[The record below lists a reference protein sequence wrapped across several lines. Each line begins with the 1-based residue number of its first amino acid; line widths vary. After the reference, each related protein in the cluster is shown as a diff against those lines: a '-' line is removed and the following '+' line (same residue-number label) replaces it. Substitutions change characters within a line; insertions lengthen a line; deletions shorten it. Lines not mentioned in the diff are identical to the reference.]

1 MDQSRDTQVYEEL
14 ADALN
19 ALPNGFP
26 RTPSN
31 VEIPMLQKIFTPAE
45 ASLARHLGR
54 EMETVDAI
62 AGRAELEKRRAVAG
76 LIALA
81 RCRLIWFN
89 GQTDNPRFRLSPFII
104 GIYEM
109 QLDNMDYEL
118 AHLIEHYMTDGGAAG
133 IMRPDP
139 AIHRVVPAQSAVKSE
154 WVLPY
159 DDVREI
165 LLNAKTFRVHDC
177 VCRKQQDQLGRKC
190 GFPLKT
196 CLIYHS
202 AQLPPTPDMISREEA
217 LAVLDKAED
226 IGLVHTMSNVR
237 DKSLFMGDV
246 GYICNC
252 CGCCCA
258 ILRGINDWGIEN
270 SVAQAN
276 YYAAIDAEQCT
287 ACGLCE
293 QRCQVGA
300 VSEQDGAFV
309 VDTKRCIGCGLCVTG
324 CPSGAA
330 KLHPKSDEEIVPPPL
345 DLADWEQQRMQNS
358 K

>member
-1 MDQSRDTQVYEEL
+1 MDQSQDTQIYEEL

-19 ALPNGFP
+19 VLPNGFP

-31 VEIPMLQKIFTPAE
+31 IEIPMLQKIFTPAE
-45 ASLARHLGR
+45 AALARHLGR
-54 EMETVDAI
+54 ELEPVDMI
-62 AGRAELEKRRAVAG
+62 ARRAGLDERKVRAG

-81 RCRLIWFN
+81 KRRLIWFA
-89 GQTDNPRFRLSPFII
+89 GQRDNLRFRLSPFVV

-109 QLDNMDYEL
+109 QWDNMDYEL
-118 AHLIEHYMTDGGAAG
+118 AHLFEHYLADGGAAG
-133 IMRPDP
+133 IMKPDP
-139 AIHRVVPAQSAVKSE
+139 AIHRVVPAQSAAKSE

-177 VCRKQQDQLGRKC
+177 VCRKQQDYIGRKC
-190 GFPLKT
+190 DFPLKT

-202 AQLPPTPDMISREEA
+202 AQLPPTPDMISRDKA
-217 LAVLDKAED
+217 LGVLDEAEE
-226 IGLVHTMSNVR
+226 IGLVHTMSNV
-237 DKSLFMGDV
+237 KNNSLFLGDV

-258 ILRGINDWGIEN
+258 ILRGINDWGIES

-276 YYAAIDAEQCT
+276 YYASIDVEQCN

-293 QRCQVGA
+293 RRCQVGA
-300 VSEQDGAFV
+300 VSEQNGAFV
-309 VDTKRCIGCGLCVTG
+309 VDTQRCIGCGLCVTG
-324 CPSGAA
+324 CQNDAA
-330 KLHPKSDEEIVPPPL
+330 KLQRKPDAEIIAPPV
-345 DLADWEQQRMQNS
+345 DFTDWEQQRLDS
-358 K
+358 RK

>member
-1 MDQSRDTQVYEEL
+1 MNQSQDTKIYEEL
-14 ADALN
+14 ANALN
-19 ALPNGFP
+19 ALPNSFP

-31 VEIPMLQKIFTPAE
+31 VEIPLLQKIFTPPE
-45 ASLARHLGR
+45 AALIRHLGSDP
-54 EMETVDAI
+54 EPVDVI
-62 AGRAELEKRRAVAG
+62 AGKAG
-76 LIALA
+76 LDERQAGAGLMDLA
-81 RCRLIWFN
+81 QRRLIWFE
-89 GQTDNPRFRLSPFII
+89 GRPDNPRFRLAPFIV

-118 AHLIEHYMTDGGAAG
+118 AHLIEHYMADGGASG

-139 AIHRVVPAQSAVKSE
+139 AIHRVVPAQTATKSE

-165 LLNAKTFRVHDC
+165 LLNAKTFRVRDC

-190 GFPLKT
+190 DFPLKI
-196 CLIYHS
+196 CLVYHS
-202 AQLPPTPDMISREEA
+202 AQLPTAPDVISRDEA
-217 LAVLDKAED
+217 LTILDEAEE

-252 CGCCCA
+252 CGCCCG
-258 ILRGINDWGIEN
+258 ILRGITDWGIEN

-276 YYAAIDAEQCT
+276 YYASINIEQCT

-300 VSEQDGAFV
+300 ISEQDGGFV
-309 VDTKRCIGCGLCVTG
+309 VDTRRCIGCGLCVTG
-324 CPSGAA
+324 CTSDAA
-330 KLHPKSDEEIVPPPL
+330 KLHPKPDTEIIPPPL
-345 DLADWEQQRMQNS
+345 DLADWEQQRLQNR

>member
-1 MDQSRDTQVYEEL
+1 MDQSIDNKIYEDL

-31 VEIPMLQKIFTPAE
+31 VEIPLLQKIFTPTE
-45 ASLARHLGR
+45 AALARHLGR
-54 EMETVDAI
+54 ELEPADAI
-62 AGRAELEKRRAVAG
+62 ARRAGLDERQARAG
-76 LIALA
+76 LMALA
-81 RCRLIWFN
+81 QRRLIWFE
-89 GQTDNPRFRLSPFII
+89 GRPGKPRFRLSPFII

-118 AHLIEHYMTDGGAAG
+118 AHLIEHYMADGGAAG

-165 LLNAKTFRVHDC
+165 LLNARTFRVSDC

-190 GFPLKT
+190 DFPLRT
-196 CLIYHS
+196 CLVYHS
-202 AQLPPTPDMISREEA
+202 VQLPPTPDMISRDEA
-217 LAVLDKAED
+217 LAVLEEAEE

-237 DKSLFMGDV
+237 NKSLFFGDV

-252 CGCCCA
+252 CGCCCG
-258 ILRGINDWGIEN
+258 ILRGITDWGIEN

-276 YYAAIDAEQCT
+276 YYAAIDAERCT
-287 ACGLCE
+287 ACGLCGH
-293 QRCQVGA
+293 RCQVGA
-300 VSEQDGAFV
+300 VSEQNGVFV
-309 VDTKRCIGCGLCVTG
+309 VDTRRCIGCGLCVAG
-324 CPSGAA
+324 CPSDAA
-330 KLHPKSDEEIVPPPL
+330 KIHPKPDAEIIPPPL
-345 DLADWEQQRMQNS
+345 DLADWEQQRMQNR

>member
-109 QLDNMDYEL
+109 QLD
-118 AHLIEHYMTDGGAAG
+118 
-133 IMRPDP
+133 
-139 AIHRVVPAQSAVKSE
+139 RVGSAV
-154 WVLPY
+154 
-159 DDVREI
+159 R
-165 LLNAKTFRVHDC
+165 
-177 VCRKQQDQLGRKC
+177 
-190 GFPLKT
+190 
-196 CLIYHS
+196 
-202 AQLPPTPDMISREEA
+202 
-217 LAVLDKAED
+217 
-226 IGLVHTMSNVR
+226 
-237 DKSLFMGDV
+237 
-246 GYICNC
+246 
-252 CGCCCA
+252 
-258 ILRGINDWGIEN
+258 
-270 SVAQAN
+270 
-276 YYAAIDAEQCT
+276 
-287 ACGLCE
+287 
-293 QRCQVGA
+293 
-300 VSEQDGAFV
+300 
-309 VDTKRCIGCGLCVTG
+309 
-324 CPSGAA
+324 
-330 KLHPKSDEEIVPPPL
+330 
-345 DLADWEQQRMQNS
+345 
-358 K
+358 

>member
-1 MDQSRDTQVYEEL
+1 
-14 ADALN
+14 
-19 ALPNGFP
+19 
-26 RTPSN
+26 
-31 VEIPMLQKIFTPAE
+31 
-45 ASLARHLGR
+45 
-54 EMETVDAI
+54 
-62 AGRAELEKRRAVAG
+62 
-76 LIALA
+76 
-81 RCRLIWFN
+81 
-89 GQTDNPRFRLSPFII
+89 
-104 GIYEM
+104 
-109 QLDNMDYEL
+109 
-118 AHLIEHYMTDGGAAG
+118 
-133 IMRPDP
+133 
-139 AIHRVVPAQSAVKSE
+139 
-154 WVLPY
+154 
-159 DDVREI
+159 
-165 LLNAKTFRVHDC
+165 
-177 VCRKQQDQLGRKC
+177 
-190 GFPLKT
+190 
-196 CLIYHS
+196 
-202 AQLPPTPDMISREEA
+202 
-217 LAVLDKAED
+217 
-226 IGLVHTMSNVR
+226 MSNVR

>member
-1 MDQSRDTQVYEEL
+1 MGQSEDNKVYEEL

-31 VEIPMLQKIFTPAE
+31 VEIPMLRKIFTPAE
-45 ASLARHLGR
+45 AALARHLGR
-54 EMETVDAI
+54 EMEPVDVI
-62 AGRAELEKRRAVAG
+62 AQRAG
-76 LIALA
+76 LDEKQASAILMDLA
-81 RCRLIWFN
+81 QRYLIWFDRRP
-89 GQTDNPRFRLSPFII
+89 DNPRFRLAPFIV
-104 GIYEM
+104 GIYEA
-109 QLDNMDYEL
+109 QLYNMDYEL
-118 AHLIEHYMTDGGAAG
+118 AHLIEHYMADGGAAG
-133 IMRPDP
+133 IMKPDP
-139 AIHRVVPAQSAVKSE
+139 AIHRVVPAQNAVKSE

-165 LLNAKTFRVHDC
+165 LLNAKTFRVNDC
-177 VCRKQQDQLGRKC
+177 VCRKQQDQLGRDC
-190 GFPLKT
+190 DFPLKM
-196 CLIYHS
+196 CLAYHS
-202 AQLPPTPDMISREEA
+202 AQLPPTPDMISRDEA

-226 IGLVHTMSNVR
+226 IGLVHTMSNVKN
-237 DKSLFMGDV
+237 KSLFMGDI

-258 ILRGINDWGIEN
+258 ILRGINDWGIEK

-300 VSEQDGAFV
+300 ISGQDDGFI
-309 VDTKRCIGCGLCVTG
+309 VDAKRCIGCGLCVTG

-330 KLHPKSDEEIVPPPL
+330 MLHPKPSAEIIPPPL
-345 DLADWEQQRMQNS
+345 DLAEWEQQRLQNR